1 MQKRAILFGVPDITP
16 ARSCTAKPLP
26 AVRNDVI
33 NLSKKLKI
41 LNFSTCNYI
50 NPTREEILNQLQ
62 EFANKA
68 PCDSLNIIYFSGH
81 GGQYH
86 GMNYIYPTDV
96 GISLDSRRS
105 LDESAFNLNLI
116 HPLFSREVK
125 LLIIID
131 ACRKDISP
139 EIISNFCEIKAPK
152 NTYIAYSSQFGT
164 SSSANNEY
172 SYFTNA
178 LCEHILEAN
187 ISVDELFTKVRY
199 SLYNSADSQISNCVD
214 GLLQPLYLNTQ
225 PNSDDLGQAVL
236 NFVDTFGDM
245 YAEKYGAFSGDDMVF
260 IDAAQYCGISVL
272 DAIYKFQTLDA
283 ARYHVEDSLSEDEHK
298 LISFWGMLD
307 TGLKQDEF
315 YTWSYRGRAIRL
327 GEIPPLPLSMQ
338 KPRPNPNN
346 EINVEFHP
354 SILSQQIRIETNLPE
369 KFKFSIKVNEQDYG
383 CAEVTSGHIIISLE
397 KLNEPLS
404 TINLTSVL
412 TTTAG
417 VDTSI
422 VGEKCRNLTG
432 RYVKY
437 HPIFGNQVQAV
448 FSIIKEEVK

>member
-16 ARSCTAKPLP
+16 AHSCTADPLP
-26 AVRNDVI
+26 AVRNDII

-41 LNFSTCNYI
+41 LNFSTNNYI
-50 NPTREEILNQLQ
+50 NSTRDEILNRLQ
-62 EFANKA
+62 EFANNA

-81 GGQYH
+81 GGQH
-86 GMNYIYPTDV
+86 LGMNYIFPADL
-96 GISLDSRRS
+96 GANLDSCLS
-105 LDESAFNLNLI
+105 LEESALNLNII
-116 HPLFSREVK
+116 HPLFPREVK

-131 ACRKDISP
+131 ACRTDIFQ
-139 EIISNFCEIKAPK
+139 ENISNYSEIKAPK

-164 SSSANNEY
+164 SSSANVEY

-178 LCEHILEAN
+178 LCENILEPN
-187 ISVDELFTKVRY
+187 VSVDELFTKVRY
-199 SLYNSADSQISNCVD
+199 SLYNRTDSQISNCVD
-214 GLLQPLYLNTQ
+214 GLLQPVYLNTQ
-225 PNSDDLGQAVL
+225 TNSDDLGQVVL

-245 YAEKYGAFSGDDMVF
+245 YTEKYGVFSGDDMVF

-272 DAIYKFQTLDA
+272 DAIYKFQTLDS
-283 ARYHVEDSLSEDEHK
+283 ARCHLEDSLSEDEHK

-338 KPRPNPNN
+338 KPRPDPDN
-346 EINVEFHP
+346 ELNVEFHP
-354 SILSQQIRIETNLPE
+354 SILPRQIQIETNLPE
-369 KFKFSIKVNEQDYG
+369 KFKFSLKVNEKDYG
-383 CAEVTSGHIIISLE
+383 WADVTSGHIIISLE

-412 TTTAG
+412 ATTTG
-417 VDTSI
+417 VDMSI
-422 VGEKCRNLTG
+422 VGDKCRNLTG
-432 RYVKY
+432 PYVKY
-437 HPIFGNQVQAV
+437 HPIFGNQVQV
-448 FSIIKEEVK
+448 NYSVIK